1 LYRPE
6 EEEENERRRRRRR
19 KNDSSR
25 LHFPVILV
33 LLPETASSQ
42 IAG

>member
-6 EEEENERRRRRRR
+6 EEEENERRRRR

-25 LHFPVILV
+25 LHFPVIFV